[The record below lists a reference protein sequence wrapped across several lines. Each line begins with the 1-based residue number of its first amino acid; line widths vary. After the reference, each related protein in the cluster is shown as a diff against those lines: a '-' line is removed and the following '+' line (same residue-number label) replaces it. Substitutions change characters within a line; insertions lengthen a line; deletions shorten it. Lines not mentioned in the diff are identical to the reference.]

1 MVQNR
6 FSFYDFN
13 CCSWYSYTNVND
25 VVIFVIIIH
34 NNMIAKLVLYE
45 ILTVK
50 VIVNKLTFL
59 HYSIDVNFEL

>member
-1 MVQNR
+1 
-6 FSFYDFN
+6 
-13 CCSWYSYTNVND
+13 
-25 VVIFVIIIH
+25 
-34 NNMIAKLVLYE
+34 MIAKLVLYE